1 MGKVIRMTR
10 DEMVHELVEQAVE
23 WLLSSDPDGN
33 TFLTDIKA
41 ARSCLTHAIELCEK
55 SNG

>member
-1 MGKVIRMTR
+1 MGKLIRVTR
-10 DEMVHELVEQAVE
+10 DEMVHELVEQAVA
-23 WLLSSDPDGN
+23 WLSPDSDGN